1 MTLSLLVVIVLE
13 SSILRSYIL
22 HALVHMKDLGALTYI
37 LGIKL
42 TYAYDC
48 LGQNQ
53 TNYICDIVC
62 EANLIDDK
70 VAYTLMEVNVKYKKD
85 D

>member
-1 MTLSLLVVIVLE
+1 MILSLWEVILLK
-13 SSILRSYIL
+13 SSILRPYIL
-22 HALVHMKDLGALTYI
+22 HASVHMKDLGALTYI

-42 TYAYDC
+42 TYAYDS

-53 TNYICDIVC
+53 TKYICDIIC
-62 EANLIDDK
+62 EANLTNDK